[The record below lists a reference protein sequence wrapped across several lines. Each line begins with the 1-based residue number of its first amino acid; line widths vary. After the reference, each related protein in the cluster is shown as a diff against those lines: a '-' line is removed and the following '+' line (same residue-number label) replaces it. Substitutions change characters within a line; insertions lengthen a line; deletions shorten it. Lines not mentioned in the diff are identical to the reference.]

1 MDFSGVRTY
10 LESVFAICEHI
21 NGRSDN
27 AVRFSDLTAG
37 DEFPAVTLALD
48 ADTVAAYLAATED
61 DNAVYYQGGALRY
74 VPPLALAALSF
85 RDIARELAL
94 EPGSLH
100 TGQEL
105 TFRRPVTIGERL
117 TTRARVA
124 TSSRRRGFTALAVEI
139 AGIDEAGEV
148 ALSGRMTLMVAG
160 AEAEGAGSIAVPPSV
175 PAVQPAEAAT
185 EPRAYSSLGDAE
197 IRAGRE
203 LARLSHD
210 ITQQRIDRYALAS
223 GDYNPIHLDA
233 GFAAQTPFGGTVAHG
248 MLLLAYLSVMLTRAF
263 GERWL
268 NSGSLKI
275 KFRQPG
281 TTGATVATSGRVE
294 RVEQGDSVQYAVCS
308 VGLENAG
315 GDTLISG
322 EARVEIDV
330 KRA

>member
-1 MDFSGVRTY
+1 M
-10 LESVFAICEHI
+10 
-21 NGRSDN
+21 
-27 AVRFSDLTAG
+27 RFSDLTAG
-37 DEFPAVTLALD
+37 DEFPAVTLSLD

-61 DNAVYYQGGALRY
+61 DNAVYYQHGALRY

-105 TFRRPVTIGERL
+105 AFCRPVAIGERL
-117 TTRARVA
+117 TTQARVA
-124 TSSRRRGFTALAVEI
+124 SSSKRRGFTALAVEI
-139 AGIDEAGEV
+139 AGIDEMGEL

-160 AEAEGAGSIAVPPSV
+160 AGAEGAGSIAMPPPSA
-175 PAVQPAEAAT
+175 PTTQRLPDT
-185 EPRAYSSLGDAE
+185 LEPRAYPPFAGAE
-197 IRAGRE
+197 ITPGRE
-203 LARLSHD
+203 LARLSHT
-210 ITQQRIDRYALAS
+210 ITQERIDHYALAS
-223 GDYNPIHLDA
+223 GDYNPIHLDPD
-233 GFAAQTPFGGTVAHG
+233 FAAHTPFGGTVAHG

-268 NSGSLKI
+268 NSGSLKV

-294 RVEQGDSVQYAVCS
+294 RVEQGDGVQYAVCS

-315 GDTLISG
+315 GDTLITG
-322 EARVEIDV
+322 EARVDV
-330 KRA
+330 GMKRA